1 MQYLFAAAPT
11 EFLDIKRFRINN
23 GIVALQHYDR
33 RQLKRNTLSIVSKGV
48 SR

>member
-1 MQYLFAAAPT
+1 MQYLFPT
-11 EFLDIKRFRINN
+11 MPAECLDINQFRINN